1 MSAAV
6 GYLSTLDFG
15 LQTYVL
21 NELTA
26 LYHQRNMDQFHRVQS
41 VGLILTLGFV
51 SSGILLASGI
61 FFLPIAKLISVSG
74 SEFQISCALFCL
86 ALQVLA
92 GIPLGQILG
101 IYRTFGQAH
110 RGAMWGNAYRIILL
124 GSTLALAFLHMP
136 FWLLALGQVFIVLVM
151 ALTVLTCLRV
161 YHPEICPRLSYWD
174 LKLARQILKPSSFFI
189 FFILNQFVLFQA
201 PVLILNRFA
210 GAGAVVAF
218 TVCRTLFAFIR
229 QANSLL
235 QAAIAPEVTR
245 LNGLG
250 DKDKLVRVYLF
261 SESAVL
267 ASALVINVGLLLMSP
282 VILRFWLNRPGLFD
296 WPMFLSMM
304 VVSILMS
311 VKDYKLY
318 FQYATNRHTHTAIVT
333 FTSYV
338 IMVAAALPL
347 IPRFGVSGFLIVWA
361 ACELV
366 QIGFL
371 HVYNTQF
378 LEGAKKLS
386 VEPAIRLLIA
396 VCAVIAVLVPTRAFL
411 QSQHFLWHTITAFV
425 VMALLSAVSYY
436 LFGLKHLFEEGR
448 LQLTKIRF
456 G

>member
-26 LYHQRNMDQFHRVQS
+26 LYHQGKMEQFHRIQS
-41 VGLILTLGFV
+41 VGLILTLCFLAF
-51 SSGILLASGI
+51 GILLTGGV
-61 FFLPIAKLISVSG
+61 FLLPMGNLISVSG
-74 SEFQISCALFCL
+74 SESAIAWTVFCL
-86 ALQVLA
+86 ALQVLVA
-92 GIPLGQILG
+92 IPLGQIFG
-101 IYRTFGQAH
+101 IYRTFGHAH
-110 RGAMWGNAYRIILL
+110 RGAMWSNLYRVVLL
-124 GSTLALAFLHMP
+124 GITIGLALLRAP
-136 FWLLALGQVFIVLVM
+136 FWLLALGQVLSVLLM
-151 ALTVLTCLRV
+151 ISTVFVCLKY
-161 YHPEICPRLSYWD
+161 YHPDICPRLTYWD
-174 LKLARQILKPSSFFI
+174 WKLAREILKPSSFFI

-218 TVCRTLFAFIR
+218 TVCRTLFSFIR

-250 DKDKLVRVYLF
+250 DKDKLFQIYLF

-282 VILRFWLNRPGLFD
+282 TILRFWLNRPALFD
-296 WPMFLSMM
+296 WPMFLLMM

-318 FQYATNRHTHTAIVT
+318 FQYATNRHTHTALVT
-333 FTSYV
+333 FASYAV
-338 IMVAAALPL
+338 MVTVSLPM
-347 IPRFGVSGFLIVWA
+347 IQRFGVSGFLVAWS

-371 HVYNTQF
+371 HFYNTQF
-378 LEGAKKLS
+378 LQGARKLS
-386 VEPAIRLLIA
+386 IEPAIRLLIA
-396 VCAVIAVLVPTRAFL
+396 VSAVIAILVPSRAFL
-411 QSQHFLWHTITAFV
+411 MSQHFLWHAITTLV
-425 VMALLSAVSYY
+425 VMAVLSAVSYF
-436 LFGLKHLFEEGR
+436 LFGLKHLFDEGR
-448 LQLTKIRF
+448 LQFTKIRF